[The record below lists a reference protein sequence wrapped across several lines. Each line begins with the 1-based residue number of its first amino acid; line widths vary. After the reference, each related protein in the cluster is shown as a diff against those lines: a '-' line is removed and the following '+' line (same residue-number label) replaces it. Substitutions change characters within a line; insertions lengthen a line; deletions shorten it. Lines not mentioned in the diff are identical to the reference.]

1 MSADSADSVDS
12 AERAGGFPA
21 GFLWGASTAAYQIEG
36 GNVASDFWEL
46 EHAPGSVFA
55 ERSGDAC
62 DGYHR
67 WREDLDLL
75 AGLGLNA
82 YRFSLEWGRIEPEQ
96 GEFSRAA
103 IDHYRRVV
111 AGCHERGLTPM
122 VTLQHITVPRWFR
135 RAGWWT
141 APGAA
146 DRFAR
151 YAEAVLPVLAE
162 GVEWAC
168 TINEPN
174 YAAMMEPVLAGA
186 PAFGI
191 PGEET
196 TRALVAAHG
205 RAREVLG
212 SVAGLR
218 TGWTVSVTDYQP
230 VTDADADADAD
241 GGAGA
246 GDTEAAEAAEAA
258 EEVMA
263 AWAWPRQDVFLAAAR
278 SDDFVGVQPYT
289 RELIG
294 PDGPLPVPDGAE
306 TTQLGWEFYPEA
318 VGGALRHAWRV
329 VEAGTPIVVTENGV
343 PTADD
348 QRRVAYLDR
357 AVRSLGSA
365 LDDGVDVRGYM
376 HWSLFDNFEW
386 TLGYT
391 PTFGL
396 VEVDR
401 TTFRRTPRPS
411 AGRLGEIARANGLP
425 DDAGRY
431 ADR

>member
-1 MSADSADSVDS
+1 MNAGSGDGT
-12 AERAGGFPA
+12 GGFPE
-21 GFLWGASTAAYQIEG
+21 GFLWGAATAAYQIEG

-55 ERSGDAC
+55 EPSGDAC

-67 WREDLDLL
+67 WPEDLDLL
-75 AGLGLNA
+75 AGLGLNT
-82 YRFSLEWGRIEPEQ
+82 YRFSLEWGRIEPEE

-111 AGCHERGLTPM
+111 AGCRERGVTPM

-135 RAGWWT
+135 HAGWW
-141 APGAA
+141 AASSAA

-162 GVEWAC
+162 GVEWVC

-174 YAAMMEPVLAGA
+174 YAAMMEPLLAGA
-186 PAFGI
+186 PAFGV
-191 PGEET
+191 PSEDM
-196 TRALVAAHG
+196 TRAMVAAHR

-212 SVAGLR
+212 SVPGLL

-230 VTDADADADAD
+230 V
-241 GGAGA
+241 GGA
-246 GDTEAAEAAEAA
+246 DAEAAEAA
-258 EEVMA
+258 VAE
-263 AWAWPRQDVFLAAAR
+263 WARPRQDAFLEAAR
-278 SDDFVGVQPYT
+278 GDDFVGVQPYT

-294 PDGPLPVPDGAE
+294 PDGALPVPEGAE
-306 TTQLGWEFYPEA
+306 TTQLGTEFYPEA
-318 VGGALRHAWRV
+318 IGGAVRHAWRV
-329 VEAGTPIVVTENGV
+329 VEAGTPIVVTENGIA
-343 PTADD
+343 TGDD
-348 QRRVAYLDR
+348 RRRVAYLDR
-357 AVRSLGSA
+357 AVRALGA
-365 LDDGVDVRGYM
+365 AVADGVDVRGYL

-386 TLGYT
+386 TFGYG

-401 TTFRRTPRPS
+401 TTFRRTPKPS
-411 AGRLGEIARANGLP
+411 AFRLGEIAKANGLP
-425 DDAGRY
+425 DGGGRY